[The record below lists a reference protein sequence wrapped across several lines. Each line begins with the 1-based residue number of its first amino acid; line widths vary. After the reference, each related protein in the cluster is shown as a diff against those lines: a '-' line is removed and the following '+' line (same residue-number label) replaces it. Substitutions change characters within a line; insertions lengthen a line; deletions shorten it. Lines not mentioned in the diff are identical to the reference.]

1 MSALR
6 QLGSGLFEA
15 KHHEDAFSVQETEL
29 ATLRRVGAPEHNI
42 LGVQSNLASTHQM
55 LGRHEEVLSTTR
67 EVYAGF
73 KSLYGTSHSRTL
85 ITAYNL
91 ALALNKLGKYA
102 ETKSLLRGPI
112 SDAQRTLGNDHSLTL
127 NLRSVLA
134 DTLAWHAAMHGG
146 IEDLRTAVVMRED
159 VYKRTRQ
166 IFGALHPMTQKRQR
180 RLEEFRAALAR
191 GCTKV
196 RERRDGGRSDPNP

>member
-1 MSALR
+1 M
-6 QLGSGLFEA
+6 
-15 KHHEDAFSVQETEL
+15 
-29 ATLRRVGAPEHNI
+29 
-42 LGVQSNLASTHQM
+42 
-55 LGRHEEVLSTTR
+55 
-67 EVYAGF
+67 
-73 KSLYGTSHSRTL
+73 
-85 ITAYNL
+85 
-91 ALALNKLGKYA
+91 
-102 ETKSLLRGPI
+102 LRGPI
-112 SDAQRTLGNDHSLTL
+112 SDAQRTFGNDNPLTL

-134 DTLAWHAAMHGG
+134 DTLGCLGG
-146 IEDLRTAVVMRED
+146 IDNMRAAVVMRED